1 MPENI
6 DDLDLD
12 QVLELVST
20 LEHEWQSRHSRVRGQ
35 RDLRYGRDDVL
46 STIPEE
52 LRATDFEYHSP
63 ALNEGILNLTAFL
76 SAAALTITVKPQRD
90 RDRTKADDLEGLC
103 KAVFGANGIL
113 ETESGGEVI
122 FSVWEQQVESGVG
135 CFKFHLKRDYPLR
148 VPRRRFLDD
157 LENMTAEDFEPND
170 DFAPRSRKDSRAE
183 KGTTKLKETNA
194 SLDRRRADFADDEF
208 AWQWRSVDERILI
221 VLTQDGVPIGVG
233 EIASRPASVLKEHDR
248 DELLEDDN
256 FVYMGEASPRDE
268 SQAGSTRQVVNTFE
282 WWTSTHGYFGFL
294 ANNAQESG
302 KRKAIPSGKMEMAK
316 WRHPYGRPPYYF
328 AYGLPSTDNDRAYK
342 YTGAFTSLE
351 QELPLTNF
359 LETLH
364 VNAVHRGYLPV
375 YQPVREASG
384 NDLPPLDNME
394 ALVGVSQADVERTE
408 LPPGWK
414 WEVMP
419 SGFEPDLMAQLV
431 ASRERV
437 KDSALNAVL
446 TGTSPGAGDSGAKI
460 SLLIDAAGRSV
471 SPFVRHFEAPLKEM
485 AETMLR
491 VSKALGLDLRATQD
505 RQKDDGTTYVEALTI
520 KASDIVSTAVNVR
533 LDVAL
538 AVDQAAQETRG
549 LTLVQM
555 KMLSYET
562 AAPRYFS
569 VGDPTKE
576 MDRIRLGTRDTQI
589 DDIAFGA
596 ATQRFMAAE
605 PAEFAQFV
613 GQVQPP
619 EQVEGRIGGGP
630 EGAFE
635 GASAALGQGRPALP
649 GATQTDSGRPA

>member
-6 DDLDLD
+6 DDLDVD
-12 QVLELVST
+12 QVLELVAT
-20 LEHEWQSRHSRVRGQ
+20 LEHEWHRRHSKVREQ

-63 ALNEGILNLTAFL
+63 ALDEGILNLSAFL
-76 SAAALTITVKPQRD
+76 SAADLTMVVKPQRD

-103 KAVFGANGIL
+103 KAVFGANGVL
-113 ETESGGEVI
+113 ETESGGEVA
-122 FSVWEQQVESGVG
+122 FMVWEEQVESGVG
-135 CFKFHLKRDYPLR
+135 AYKFHLKRDYPLR
-148 VPRRRFLDD
+148 VPKRRFLDD
-157 LENMTAEDFEPND
+157 LEDMDAEDFEPND
-170 DFAPRSRKDSRAE
+170 DFAPRSRKDSRAG

-194 SLDRRRADFADDEF
+194 SLDRRRSDFAEQEF
-208 AWQWRSVDERILI
+208 AWQWRSVDERTLI

-233 EIASRPASVLKEHDR
+233 EIASRPASVLKEHGR
-248 DELLEDDN
+248 AELLEDNN

-268 SQAGSTRQVVNTFE
+268 SQAGSTRSIVNTFE
-282 WWTSTHGYFGFL
+282 WWTATHGYFGFFSKD
-294 ANNAQESG
+294 ADESG
-302 KRKAIPSGKMEMAK
+302 KRKALPSGKAEMAK

-342 YTGAFTSLE
+342 FTGAFNSMVA
-351 QELPLTNF
+351 ELPLLNT

-364 VNAVHRGYLPV
+364 MNAVHRGYLPI
-375 YQPVREASG
+375 YMPVREASG

-394 ALVGVSQADVERTE
+394 ALVGVNQADVERTE

-419 SGFEPDLMAQLV
+419 SGFEPDLMAQLS
-431 ASRERV
+431 ASRDRV
-437 KDSALNAVL
+437 EKSAIAAVL

-460 SLLIDAAGRSV
+460 SLLINAASRAL
-471 SPFVRHFEAPLKEM
+471 SPFVRHHEAPLKEM

-491 VSKALGLDLRATQD
+491 VSKALGLDLTVTQD
-505 RQKDDGTTYVEALTI
+505 RQKDDGTTYVQALTI

-533 LDVAL
+533 LDMAL
-538 AVDQAAQETRG
+538 PLDRAAMETRG
-549 LTLVQM
+549 LTMVQM
-555 KMLSYET
+555 GMKSYET
-562 AAPRYFS
+562 VAPEFFG

-576 MDRIRLGTRDTQI
+576 LDRIRLGKRDGQI

-605 PAEFAQFV
+605 PAEFAAFV

-630 EGAFE
+630 EGTFE
-635 GASAALGQGRPALP
+635 GAAASIGQGRAALP
-649 GATQTDSGRPA
+649 GSTQLDVGSSA